1 MQIKTEK
8 PMNEKIKLG
17 VINTLRIDRV
27 TEPGLYL
34 MAQDEEVVLLP
45 NAYITADMKVEDEI
59 DVFIYTDSEDRIVA
73 TTLTPKAMLGDYAAL
88 EVVDNARFGAFVDIG
103 LPKDLLVPINK
114 QRDSFEDGDYRVVQ
128 VVEDEQTGRL
138 IGSQKFVLKKIKH
151 KYYRNDE
158 VDVLVYGKSPLGFK
172 VIVDNAYD
180 GLMFHNE
187 IFEHIDIGDRKRAY
201 VKVERADGKLDI
213 SLQKIGVKNL
223 DVNCAKVLEILN
235 ENSGK
240 LPFTYKSD
248 AENIKNFFNI
258 SKKVFKA
265 TLTKLIESKDIELLS
280 DGICLKK

>member
-1 MQIKTEK
+1 
-8 PMNEKIKLG
+8 MNEKIKLG

-45 NAYITADMKVEDEI
+45 NAYITADMKVDDEI

-88 EVVDNARFGAFVDIG
+88 EVVDNARFGAFLDMG

-114 QRDSFEDGDYRVVQ
+114 QRDSFEDGDYKVVQ

-138 IGSQKFVLKKIKH
+138 IGTQKFVLKKIKH

-158 VDVLVYGKSPLGFK
+158 VDVLVYGRSPLGFK
-172 VIVDNAYD
+172 VIVDNEFD

-187 IFEHIDIGDRKRAY
+187 IFEHVDIGDRKLAY
-201 VKVERADGKLDI
+201 IKIERADGKLDI
-213 SLQKIGVKNL
+213 ALQKLGNKNS
-223 DVNCAKVLEILN
+223 DENCNKILEILE
-235 ENSGK
+235 ENGGK
-240 LPFTYKSD
+240 VPFTYKSD
-248 AENIKNFFNI
+248 AEDIKNFFNI

-265 TLTKLIESKDIELLS
+265 TLTKLIESKEIELLA